1 MIYINNLDYPKEC
14 ILFIALYMELL
25 CFFSLCFGH
34 SGLHPNKS
42 YASSPDI
49 ELGYS
54 VRCVDIGQ

>member
-25 CFFSLCFGH
+25 CFFSNVLGH
-34 SGLHPNKS
+34 PGLHPNKS
-42 YASSPDI
+42 KASSPDI

-54 VRCVDIGQ
+54 VTYVDIGQ

>member
-1 MIYINNLDYPKEC
+1 MICTYNLEHPKEC

-25 CFFSLCFGH
+25 CFFSNVLGH
-34 SGLHPNKS
+34 PGLHPNKS

-54 VRCVDIGQ
+54 ARYVNIG